1 MCASTPPNTSL
12 LDKLRPRIAVQKLFS
27 TFYGGCDVVAVPNSA
42 IADKLVLK
50 MGIPRAK
57 IGLFPYCRGV
67 FLFASSVRGDG
78 VLVPAT
84 TSRHR
89 ERRLKTATPSSGR
102 AYARQHRV
110 DGVRAP
116 STHRTTSTPSTRRHD
131 THRRGVNATQ
141 YNPGKRS
148 KSLRAKFGADDSNV
162 VVLWAARLVPEKG
175 ADLFADAF
183 VALFNN
189 KTLLEHYPGVIDR
202 IRIVVVGSGP
212 SRAQMEAALP
222 PDRTV
227 FFGHLVGDELRAAY
241 ASSDVYFFPSHTE
254 AFPNTL
260 LEAQASGLAVLAPAY
275 SVNRALVPAGS
286 GHLVDEH
293 AGPEEFADG
302 LFTLLRDPRYR
313 RAIGK
318 EAVRV
323 ARNRTWAAR
332 STGIGARRCGSVLA
346 GASKMALRR

>member
-1 MCASTPPNTSL
+1 MS
-12 LDKLRPRIAVQKLFS
+12 
-27 TFYGGCDVVAVPNSA
+27 G
-42 IADKLVLK
+42 
-50 MGIPRAK
+50 
-57 IGLFPYCRGV
+57 
-67 FLFASSVRGDG
+67 RGDG
-78 VLVPAT
+78 VCV
-84 TSRHR
+84 
-89 ERRLKTATPSSGR
+89 
-102 AYARQHRV
+102 
-110 DGVRAP
+110 AP
-116 STHRTTSTPSTRRHD
+116 DAIDVAQPRSPSTREYAHRAGEIHARRHRRRHKP
-131 THRRGVNATQ
+131 HRRGVNATQ

-148 KSLRAKFGADDSNV
+148 KALRAKFGADDSNV

-323 ARNRTWAAR
+323 ARNRTWAKAFDGL
-332 STGIGARRCGSVLA
+332 TTCYDRC
-346 GASKMALRR
+346 KALRR